1 MFLNE
6 PSFGASE
13 PEWAIDESLIWLCL
27 KQVEAWLK
35 RRTLFPSS
43 LFQVRHKGI
52 HDKLVTELGLR
63 LAFKKKNIYFFHKFY
78 GIFFCIFCIADI
90 YDRMGLQKVENWKN
104 HLFPRTSF
112 FPLSYSLSTII
123 TESTK
128 YQILLPCTCWQ
139 PTVPNTCI
147 ISILL
152 FGFDLSLH

>member
-6 PSFGASE
+6 PSFRASE

-43 LFQVRHKGI
+43 LLQVRHKGI

-78 GIFFCIFCIADI
+78 GIFFLHFLHRWYLWQNEAAESGKLKKSFISKNILFSIIIFFI
-90 YDRMGLQKVENWKN
+90 NN
-104 HLFPRTSF
+104 HHW
-112 FPLSYSLSTII
+112 
-123 TESTK
+123 K
-128 YQILLPCTCWQ
+128 YQISNFTSMYLLTAY
-139 PTVPNTCI
+139 
-147 ISILL
+147 S
-152 FGFDLSLH
+152 S